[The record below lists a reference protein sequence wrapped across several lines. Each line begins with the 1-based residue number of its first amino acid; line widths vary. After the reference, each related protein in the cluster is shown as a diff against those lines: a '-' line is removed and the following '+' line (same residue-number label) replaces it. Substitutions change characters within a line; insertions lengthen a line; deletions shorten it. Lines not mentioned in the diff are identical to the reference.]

1 MRLSRRE
8 LFSTTAAL
16 SLGLSDGR
24 AIEPIPRSHLPR
36 LKLSLAAYS
45 FRQWLD
51 IKKPKE
57 PAMTLTDFIDYAAA
71 RDLDA
76 VELTAYYFPETT
88 PEYLGKLKRQATKLG
103 LDVSGTAVGNDFCVA
118 DPEKLKSQLEH
129 VKSWTEHT
137 ARLGGKTMRIFAG
150 TVPKGDT
157 EENAVK
163 RCIPVIQEACEYAA
177 RWGVILALE
186 NHGGITATAEQLL
199 HLVQSVKHEN
209 FGVNLDT
216 GNFRTTD
223 PYGDLAKLAPYAVTV
238 QVKTEITAKGGKTEE
253 ADIPRLIKMLRDV
266 KYRGYV
272 ALEYEAKEDAKIA
285 VPKYLTEM
293 RKLMNAQG

>member
-1 MRLSRRE
+1 MRFSRRE
-8 LFSTTAAL
+8 LFAAAAAT
-16 SLGLSDGR
+16 SLGLSAGP
-24 AIEPIPRSHLPR
+24 AIEPITRPGLPR

-51 IKKPKE
+51 LKKPKD
-57 PAMTLTDFIDYAAA
+57 PAMTLSDLIDFAAA
-71 RDLDA
+71 QDIDA

-118 DPEKLKSQLEH
+118 DPAKLKQQLDN

-137 ARLGGKTMRIFAG
+137 AHLGGKTMRIFAG
-150 TVPKGDT
+150 SVPKGDT

-163 RCIPVIQEACEYAA
+163 RCVPVIQEACEYAA
-177 RWGVILALE
+177 TWGVMLALE
-186 NHGGITATAEQLL
+186 NHGGITASAEQLL
-199 HLVQSVKHEN
+199 GIVTAVKHDN

-216 GNFRTTD
+216 GNFHTAD
-223 PYGDLAKLAPYAVTV
+223 PYGDLAKLAPYAVNV
-238 QVKTEITAKGGKTEE
+238 QVKTEISAAQKKTEE
-253 ADIPRLIKMLRDV
+253 ADIPRLIKMLHDA

-272 ALEYEAKEDAKIA
+272 ALEYEAKEDAKVA
-285 VPKYLTEM
+285 VPKYLAEM
-293 RKLMNAQG
+293 KKLMAGT

>member
-8 LFSTTAAL
+8 LFAAAAAASVGMTA
-16 SLGLSDGR
+16 GQ
-24 AIEPIPRSHLPR
+24 AIEPIPRSHPSR

-57 PAMTLTDFIDYAAA
+57 PAMTLSDFIDYAAA
-71 RDLDA
+71 QDIEA

-118 DPEKLKSQLEH
+118 DPDKLKLQLDS

-150 TVPKGDT
+150 AVPKGDT

-177 RWGVILALE
+177 KWGVILALE
-186 NHGGITATAEQLL
+186 NHGGITATAAQILAIVKA
-199 HLVQSVKHEN
+199 VQHDN

-216 GNFRTTD
+216 GNFHTQD
-223 PYGDLAKLAPYAVTV
+223 AYGDLAKLAPYAVTV
-238 QVKTEITAKGGKTEE
+238 QLKTEIANAEKKLEE
-253 ADIPRLIKMLRDV
+253 ADIPRLLKILRDA

-272 ALEYEAKEDAKIA
+272 ALEYEAKEDAKVA
-285 VPKYLTEM
+285 VPKYLAQM
-293 RKLMNAQG
+293 KKLMAG